1 MARKRDDGRVAAD
14 FAQRVLEVLMKV
26 QAGKASSEKDRDVR
40 RVAVGLAFITHG
52 VKNYSQMGAGAD
64 SGASEALAIVDA
76 LTSGREHPIW
86 RYIRGVRAFK
96 YRSQDAPVNGIDAE
110 RQHMIIGVALAYQE
124 QTHCSESDAIRVVA
138 RACSLPDLPLDAELI
153 EKSWLKNLKNKP
165 STRPRAMRAIRG
177 WQDLIRK
184 RAQVGGLS
192 ESPSD
197 RILEAGRWLI
207 WRASSVPVIQAEGE
221 TTDTH

>member
-14 FAQRVLEVLMKV
+14 FAQRVLQVLVKA
-26 QAGKASSEKDRDVR
+26 QAGGASSEKDPDIR
-40 RVAVGLAFITHG
+40 RVAVGLAFIAHG
-52 VKNYSQMGAGAD
+52 VKNYARTVGPE
-64 SGASEALAIVDA
+64 SGAKEALAVIDA

-96 YRSQDAPVNGIDAE
+96 YRPQAPVNGIDAE
-110 RQHMIIGVALAYQE
+110 RQHMIIGVALAYQAKANCTE
-124 QTHCSESDAIRVVA
+124 SEAIRVVA
-138 RACSLPDLPLDAELI
+138 RACSLPDLPFDAELI
-153 EKSWLKNLKNKP
+153 EKSWLKNLKNKA

-177 WQDLIRK
+177 WQDLTRR
-184 RAQVGGLS
+184 RAEAGGSS
-192 ESPSD
+192 EPPSE